1 MFLLVSRFFIASLF
15 IALALG
21 FSSCD
26 KYEKQQKR
34 IKGTWQLTSYKFKN
48 QQGLS
53 YYPEASGALFFENC
67 DDSICAYSMSIEYT
81 SPQITGTRVEAG
93 KYSLNKDGGK
103 LYLTPIVNGVDQNR
117 ISNGMSLLTKTD
129 LVFQYT
135 DSLGRSHHF
144 VFEK

>member
-1 MFLLVSRFFIASLF
+1 MISRFLIATCA

-34 IKGTWQLTSYKFKN
+34 INGTWQLTSYKFKN

-53 YYPEASGALFFENC
+53 YYPEASGSIFFENC
-67 DDSICAYSMSIEYT
+67 DDTICAYSLSIEYS

-93 KYSLNKDGGK
+93 KYSLNEEGGK
-103 LYLTPIVNGVDQNR
+103 LYLTPIIGGIDQNR
-117 ISNGMSLLTKTD
+117 ISNGMSLLTRTD
-129 LVFQYT
+129 LKFQYT
-135 DSLGRSHHF
+135 DDLGRSHHF